1 MLPRAKKESFTGER
15 FVLTESFAISIEKEY
30 SENAKTIFELFLDGC
45 SVEIENDA
53 VVKVK
58 RTDSF
63 SHNEE
68 YSIEIKE
75 TGIEIL
81 FGEYVALRNAISAFS
96 QLARMEEDGFSF
108 PIGYV
113 NDWPDADFRGVM
125 LDLARGIRKLDELKR
140 EIVLIAKSRLNYLH
154 LHISDEKGVC
164 YRMDCLPEEMY
175 LPDAYT
181 REEMKEVSQ
190 LAQLLGLEIIPEYD
204 MPGHSLKMAESFP
217 EFSCDV
223 PTIENPSKWDICPG
237 TQEIYDMYEKI
248 IADMTDLFTGK
259 YFHMGGDELEFGT
272 PNMREKNLLCLW
284 DDCVKC
290 KALRE
295 REGLKDRQEQ
305 YYYFAN
311 RINKIAKKYNRQ
323 MIMWSDQLDCTRPK
337 GLDDD
342 IIMHFWRIAGPG
354 NGPSEGCSM
363 KGQLE
368 FGYKMINSQFEE
380 TYIDEPVYMQSDRLE
395 KWEYN
400 KIIDTEEYADS
411 IIGSEACAWEYGNPA
426 YKTKYDRGLAS
437 AVYLIADRLWDASP
451 VEYDREYAKKL
462 TDAVLGAST
471 PLELNVFDALGD
483 LIPNEEKLEKRID
496 RVKATESEL
505 KRITEF
511 LYDNSKYKGGN
522 LDRAKAYAELVEEVI
537 EERRKHKKQSVS

>member
-1 MLPRAKKESFTGER
+1 MLPRVKKYESNDNEKVIFPMAFGVSAEEYKTRAVELLKLFCENEYIGTDCDGFVKILKSELFDGER
-15 FVLTESFAISIEKEY
+15 YSISVTG
-30 SENAKTIFELFLDGC
+30 NG
-45 SVEIENDA
+45 VEI
-53 VVKVK
+53 
-58 RTDSF
+58 R
-63 SHNEE
+63 
-68 YSIEIKE
+68 
-75 TGIEIL
+75 
-81 FGEYVALRNAISAFS
+81 FGEYIGLRNALATFS
-96 QLARMEEDGFSF
+96 QMIKEENGKYCVSACYIED
-108 PIGYV
+108 Y
-113 NDWPDADFRGVM
+113 PDVDFRGVM
-125 LDLARGIRKLDELKR
+125 LDLARGTRDIKELKR
-140 EIVLIAKSRLNYLH
+140 DMVLIARAKMKYMHFH
-154 LHISDEKGVC
+154 LLDEKGVC
-164 YRMDCLPEEMY
+164 YKMDCLPQQMCIEN
-175 LPDAYT
+175 AYT
-181 REEMKEVSQ
+181 KEQIEDIVDF
-190 LAQLLGLEIIPEYD
+190 AERLGMEIIPEFD
-204 MPGHSLKMAESFP
+204 MPGHSLKMAESYP
-217 EFSCDV
+217 ELSCDV
-223 PTIENPSKWDICPG
+223 PQLSDPSKWAVCAG
-237 TQEIYDMYEKI
+237 TEKAYDMYECI
-248 IADMTDLFTGK
+248 IKEMSETFKGR

-342 IIMHFWRIAGPG
+342 IIMQFWRVACEHC
-354 NGPSEGCSM
+354 GPSEGCSM

-380 TYIDEPVYMQSDRLE
+380 TYIDEPVFMQSDRLE

-400 KIIDTEEYADS
+400 KIIDTEEYSDS

-471 PLELNVFDALGD
+471 PLELNLFDALGD

-511 LYDNSKYKGGN
+511 LCDNSKYKGGN

-537 EERRKHKKQSVS
+537 ALKSK